1 MIVYISCIY
10 LLECFEEE
18 EEEEEEEKK
27 RGNDRERVRFYN
39 ARPLSQ
45 ASVASPASSARR
57 KSLVYDESSH
67 GRGRGEKE
75 AGLGTGWEIFCQFK

>member
-1 MIVYISCIY
+1 M
-10 LLECFEEE
+10 LRGGGRGGGRR
-18 EEEEEEEKK
+18 EKNE
-27 RGNDRERVRFYN
+27 REGTIERERVRFYN
-39 ARPLSQ
+39 ARPPSQ

-67 GRGRGEKE
+67 GRGRGEKG